1 MKIEN
6 LLTQF
11 NGKTFSNNKEATEYL
26 RKAIQ
31 SLLQEVGEKLVSEI
45 DKDILSQ
52 TIMLNWLR
60 SNTDMFENG
69 DEHRF
74 NEILKE
80 FIKDIIKKTLQDYG
94 VKV

>member
-26 RKAIQ
+26 KKAIQ